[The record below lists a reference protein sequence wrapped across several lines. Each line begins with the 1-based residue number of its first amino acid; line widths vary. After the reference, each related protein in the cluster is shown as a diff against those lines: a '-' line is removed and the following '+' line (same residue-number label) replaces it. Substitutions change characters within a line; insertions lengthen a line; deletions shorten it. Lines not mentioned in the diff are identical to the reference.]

1 MNDEI
6 EIIKKQ
12 LPDMAGILN
21 AIPGERFEIKGAQT
35 LLIVQ
40 RRMEDTELQRELS
53 VYTHL
58 FSKESSP
65 GVTELSNAAV
75 SFVKIKTLCEAG
87 KTDFDQVSIRELIKE
102 FHAQK
107 TKVVKVVNIIHL

>member
-40 RRMEDTELQRELS
+40 RRMEDTEL
-53 VYTHL
+53 
-58 FSKESSP
+58 
-65 GVTELSNAAV
+65 
-75 SFVKIKTLCEAG
+75 SFRTAHKARRDRLHRG
-87 KTDFDQVSIRELIKE
+87 LRPS
-102 FHAQK
+102 
-107 TKVVKVVNIIHL
+107 

>member
-40 RRMEDTELQRELS
+40 RRIVILNDTYSLS
-53 VYTHL
+53 
-58 FSKESSP
+58 FP
-65 GVTELSNAAV
+65 
-75 SFVKIKTLCEAG
+75 F
-87 KTDFDQVSIRELIKE
+87 
-102 FHAQK
+102 
-107 TKVVKVVNIIHL
+107 